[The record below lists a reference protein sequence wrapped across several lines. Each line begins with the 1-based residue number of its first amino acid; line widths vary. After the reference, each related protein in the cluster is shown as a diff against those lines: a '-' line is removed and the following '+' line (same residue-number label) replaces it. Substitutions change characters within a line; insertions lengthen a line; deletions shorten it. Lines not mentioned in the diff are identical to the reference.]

1 MNPSTGQGITAFS
14 PCSIG
19 NICSALGRNSVKSN
33 CLSSNKGIPLVTQA
47 VCGNGIV
54 EPGEEC
60 DSQGPCC
67 NHATCKFASGSVC
80 DPMSEECCTTSCQIS
95 SKDVVCRQSTGECDP
110 AETCS
115 GSSPTCPPDVQK
127 QDGTKCGSQSGLA
140 CASGQCTSR
149 NQQCKTLMGAYTSSN
164 ATSSSS
170 PSSVPQA
177 CDDSNCVLSC
187 SSPNFGNGGQCW
199 GLNQNFLDGT
209 PCGGGGK
216 CTNGQCKGSSFGKE
230 ITGWISTHKPLVI
243 GISVGIG
250 SIILLMIIA
259 GLFRRYRGGRRL
271 PPKFNGSNPS
281 FRQRSGPR
289 GYQQTWSGSSNHTA
303 APGYVAPQYEP
314 PPSGWTPA
322 YGGGSNHLGRY
333 A

>member
-1 MNPSTGQGITAFS
+1 
-14 PCSIG
+14 
-19 NICSALGRNSVKSN
+19 
-33 CLSSNKGIPLVTQA
+33 
-47 VCGNGIV
+47 
-54 EPGEEC
+54 
-60 DSQGPCC
+60 
-67 NHATCKFASGSVC
+67 
-80 DPMSEECCTTSCQIS
+80 
-95 SKDVVCRQSTGECDP
+95 
-110 AETCS
+110 
-115 GSSPTCPPDVQK
+115 
-127 QDGTKCGSQSGLA
+127 
-140 CASGQCTSR
+140 
-149 NQQCKTLMGAYTSSN
+149 
-164 ATSSSS
+164 
-170 PSSVPQA
+170 
-177 CDDSNCVLSC
+177 
-187 SSPNFGNGGQCW
+187 
-199 GLNQNFLDGT
+199 LNQNFLDGT